1 MDKFLYL
8 IRQYLAAS
16 FRRLA
21 SQNWENNT
29 MTDDCLAI
37 LEATPLNPTDNKLPN
52 GMRYHMIDIYVDELD
67 KVDEDRQGVMPLE
80 KLLTP
85 LRHLME
91 KSPTKVVRTRVREA
105 LDDER
110 LKDWQDTESKEGK
123 DRKDENEQD
132 EDDDEEWGGIKD

>member
-1 MDKFLYL
+1 
-8 IRQYLAAS
+8 
-16 FRRLA
+16 
-21 SQNWENNT
+21 